1 MRRATD
7 DQPASRVVEEPR
19 RTTLPYFA
27 LAVVAAVAI
36 WSFQQQSIEDSTPR
50 GSSRRQ
56 PVTTGPSS
64 ANGDVRTVFSAH
76 DYPADALNH
85 GEEGTV
91 QAELTIDRGGRVI
104 GCSILQSSGH
114 VSLDNATC
122 SILRRRA
129 RFTPARDINGDAVP
143 AKVTTPPV
151 TWKLAG

>member
-1 MRRATD
+1 MRRVTD

-19 RTTLPYFA
+19 RSTLPYFA
-27 LAVVAAVAI
+27 LAVIAAVAI

-64 ANGDVRTVFSAH
+64 ANGDVRTVFSND
-76 DYPADALNH
+76 DYPADAQSR

-91 QAELTIDRGGRVI
+91 QAELTIDRRGHVI

-114 VSLDNATC
+114 ASLDKATC
-122 SILRRRA
+122 TILRRRA
-129 RFTPARDINGDAVP
+129 RFTPARDSNGDAIP

-151 TWKLAG
+151 TWRLAG